1 MRFQTQHR
9 LSTVDN
15 MDQYKFFEAV
25 VEPSIERLGLF
36 GIEHDVH
43 FDGSNFVVM
52 HKVAKN
58 VFTDFDGKLSRYL
71 AAVHGRG
78 LPNATVQTTIRE
90 VASGRT
96 WTPYAP
102 RHAASVPHGLAI
114 AGRLALGVEKAANIR
129 VGAWMNDSIGIDQP
143 LQVSEVSIELVEQG
157 LDIFRQIGSIDFLE
171 ISGDFERLLA
181 RPIDGDMDMVVVDL
195 VRGMISVPAASDHG
209 GSAWQ
214 GPIFGFD
221 KAQKQAPAVTAFL
234 GRARHHVAAAKEDAI
249 HAFREAAEGRILSF
263 NEALAGRQLS
273 GYRLDSATA
282 LVSRLQAG
290 LGDSLLGLSE
300 AAQMTAL
307 DWAVQVRELPAEE
320 RRRPRRLAPAE
331 DIRPRLVKN

>member
-1 MRFQTQHR
+1 M
-9 LSTVDN
+9 DD

-25 VEPSIERLGLF
+25 IEPSVERLGLF
-36 GIEHDVH
+36 GVEHDVH

-52 HKVAKN
+52 HKVSKN
-58 VFTDFDGKLSRYL
+58 VFTDFDGRLSRYL

-114 AGRLALGVEKAANIR
+114 AGRLALGAEKAANIR
-129 VGAWMNDSIGIDQP
+129 VGAWMNDSLGIDQSF
-143 LQVSEVSIELVEQG
+143 QATEDSIEMLEQG
-157 LDIFRQIGSIDFLE
+157 LEICRHIGSIEFLE

-181 RPIDGDMDMVVVDL
+181 RPVDGDMEMVVVDL
-195 VRGMISVPAASDHG
+195 IRGMISVPTLSTMG
-209 GSAWQ
+209 GPAWQ

-221 KAQKQAPAVTAFL
+221 KALKQAPAITAYL
-234 GRARHHVAAAKEDAI
+234 GRARHQVALAKEEAI
-249 HAFREAAEGRILSF
+249 HAFREASEARILSF
-263 NEALAGRQLS
+263 NAALAGRQLS

-307 DWAVQVRELPAEE
+307 DWAVQVRELPDHE
-320 RRRPRRLAPAE
+320 RRRPRRLTPAE